1 MGQLFK
7 LLTSRLLLT
16 ITFIL
21 LQLVIILT
29 FLNFLNDNFSYI
41 YILFQFISGIILIQ
55 LFSDYRSPSVKLP
68 WVVVII
74 IFPITGI
81 FFYFMIHDNKMR
93 KKYVIHMDKIK
104 GILYDY
110 KQQDP
115 QIMSDLNLEDPLLA
129 SKAKYVLDYN
139 DHPVQ
144 TNTTYQYFEIGEDM
158 FEKMKQDL
166 KAAKHFIFME
176 YFIIKTGYMWDQLS
190 AILIERAQA
199 GVDVR
204 LIYDDIGCLGMIPY
218 DSYLKLEKQG
228 VKVERF
234 NPFVPILS
242 MKHNTRDHR
251 KICVVDGYIAYTGGL
266 NLADEYI
273 NHVVHFGHWKD
284 TAMRFKGEGV
294 LQFTTMFLENWTF
307 LRKEPFA
314 IENYLPHT
322 HHPEAFE
329 TDGYVQMYGDG
340 PLNSQLV
347 GQTIY
352 MNILNQAKE
361 YVYIYTPY
369 LIVDNEL
376 IVSIC
381 MAALRGVDVRIIL
394 PHIPDK
400 WYVHTESQSY
410 YPRLLKAGVTI
421 LEYTPGFMHA
431 KCFISDDEI
440 AVIGTSNLDYRSLYH
455 HFECGAIIYKASIL
469 QDIKQ
474 DFESTMS
481 KSQVFRQADYEK
493 TPLIK
498 RLLGTLIKFFSPLM

>member
-1 MGQLFK
+1 MTKIFK
-7 LLTSRLLLT
+7 LLTSRLLLS
-16 ITFIL
+16 ITFIII
-21 LQLVIILT
+21 QLIVILT
-29 FLNFLNDNFSYI
+29 FLNYLNDNLTFMYFI
-41 YILFQFISGIILIQ
+41 FQLISGLMLIQ

-93 KKYVIHMDKIK
+93 RNYVLHMANITEHIESYKKQEPD
-104 GILYDY
+104 
-110 KQQDP
+110 
-115 QIMSDLNLEDPLLA
+115 IMSSLQSQDPLLA
-129 SKAKYVLDYN
+129 SKANYVLQNNDY
-139 DHPVQ
+139 PVHN
-144 TNTTYQYFEIGEDM
+144 NTTYEYFDVGEAM
-158 FEKMKQDL
+158 FTKMLDDL
-166 KAAKHFIFME
+166 NASKHFIFME
-176 YFIIKTGYMWDQLS
+176 YFIIKSGYMWDEIS
-190 AILIERAQA
+190 SILIERAQA

-218 DSYLKLEKQG
+218 DTYKSLEQKG

-284 TAMRFKGEGV
+284 TAMRFVGEGV

-307 LRKEPFA
+307 LRKEDFS
-314 IENYLPHT
+314 ISEYLPHT
-322 HHPEAFE
+322 HHSEPFE

-340 PLNSQLV
+340 PLNNHLV

-352 MNILNQAKE
+352 MNILNQAKD

-381 MAALRGVDVRIIL
+381 MAAQRGVDVRIIL

-410 YPRLLKAGVTI
+410 YPRLLNAGVTI
-421 LEYTPGFMHA
+421 IEYTPGFMHA

-455 HFECGAIIYKASIL
+455 HFECGAIIYKATIL
-469 QDIKQ
+469 EDVKA
-474 DFESTMS
+474 DFIRTMS
-481 KSQVFRQADYEK
+481 NSQVFTHSDYKK
-493 TPLIK
+493 TALIK